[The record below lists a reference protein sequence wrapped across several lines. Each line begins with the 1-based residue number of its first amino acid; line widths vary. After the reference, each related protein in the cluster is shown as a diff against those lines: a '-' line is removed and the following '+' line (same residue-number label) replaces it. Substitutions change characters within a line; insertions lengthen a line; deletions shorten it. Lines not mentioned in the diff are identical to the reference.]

1 MHDGGFDGAA
11 GVGAAATFAGA
22 VVDGFTGLAAVVD
35 GGLAPVVVLRG
46 GRVAPG
52 ARVLGTAV
60 GDDGSGGT
68 GCASA
73 SDADSVMGPL
83 ADFRN
88 TAHVVVMAPPQ
99 ITRMVSVT
107 TIRFVVTSLVTGPS
121 TATRHRIDGVDRR
134 AGPSASGTERHSCCA
149 SDSKALPGA
158 TGAAITRS
166 TVCEP
171 NAPAQKVTVRDH
183 HAPNGRPTFRQ
194 RGVTTTSNRPPE
206 GGPAVEVCAPQNPAG
221 TSQETHTKF
230 KGILNTH
237 PPQ

>member
-1 MHDGGFDGAA
+1 MHDGGFGGAA

-88 TAHVVVMAPPQ
+88 PLQGPQERRRQGVETVGHALVV
-99 ITRMVSVT
+99 
-107 TIRFVVTSLVTGPS
+107 
-121 TATRHRIDGVDRR
+121 
-134 AGPSASGTERHSCCA
+134 
-149 SDSKALPGA
+149 
-158 TGAAITRS
+158 AI
-166 TVCEP
+166 
-171 NAPAQKVTVRDH
+171 
-183 HAPNGRPTFRQ
+183 
-194 RGVTTTSNRPPE
+194 
-206 GGPAVEVCAPQNPAG
+206 GGVEVLHQVV
-221 TSQETHTKF
+221 
-230 KGILNTH
+230 
-237 PPQ
+237 